1 MTTAPQ
7 DTHDDAP
14 PDYPGFV
21 PSPDEAALFDGMTA
35 GVDAFATTLAMRFE
49 DAGSKPMVGA
59 SLVAYLLV
67 GAAWKFAAV
76 TRCAEG
82 GEPDGANFIGLATE
96 ITKRFQF
103 DADAIRAAL
112 AEAEGGAA

>member
-21 PSPDEAALFDGMTA
+21 PSADEAALFDGMSA

-49 DAGSKPMVGA
+49 DAGSAPMVGA

-76 TRCAEG
+76 TRIVEG
-82 GEPDGANFIGLATE
+82 GEPDPANFLGLATE
-96 ITKRFQF
+96 ITRRFSF
-103 DADAIRAAL
+103 DADAIRSAL
-112 AEAEGGAA
+112 TAMEGGAS

>member
-7 DTHDDAP
+7 DTHDDAR

-21 PSPDEAALFDGMTA
+21 PSADEAALFDGMAA

-49 DAGSKPMVGA
+49 DAGSAPMVGA

-76 TRCAEG
+76 TRIAEG
-82 GEPDGANFIGLATE
+82 GEPDPANFIGLATE
-96 ITKRFQF
+96 ITTRFRF
-103 DADAIRAAL
+103 DADAIRVAMAAM
-112 AEAEGGAA
+112 EGDAS